1 MSRSWFKC
9 WWRSVLGLFALSSKP
24 RRRTKEERKRTRER
38 RLKNKFSSANLY
50 RTKRKTRH
58 RQSRQSAE
66 TGRTLNALLGF
77 IFTSAVCLLLMPLS
91 LLRRAGKRSGGN
103 GSARGYSSG
112 KRASVKRASVKRS
125 KRKRTTGRR
134 DPHKVTAHT
143 AETKSEAIGKTP
155 SPSTPRPTA
164 TGAAAKPSATV
175 KPTDAPIA
183 PTPATA
189 YSIPL
194 TDVPET
200 VDENA
205 PKSKPRE
212 KGDRYIQKRMLIA
225 GTSCCDPAVLEKL
238 TVGAYIELEAELDD
252 PRDRSAVKLTFKGE
266 KIGYVPK
273 NEQLSYATCLKLK
286 RGVYGVITDV
296 QADASPTKYEF
307 ETWFS
312 RP

>member
-1 MSRSWFKC
+1 MSSRSWFRL
-9 WWRSVLGLFALSSKP
+9 WWRSVLGLFSLGSKP
-24 RRRTKEERKRTRER
+24 RRRTKEQRKRTRER
-38 RLKNKFSSANLY
+38 RIKNKFSSANLY
-50 RTKRKTRH
+50 RTKRKTRR

-91 LLRRAGKRSGGN
+91 LLRRAGKRSGSS
-103 GSARGYSSG
+103 GSARGCSSG
-112 KRASVKRASVKRS
+112 KRASAKRS
-125 KRKRTTGRR
+125 KRKRTTGQR
-134 DPHKVTAHT
+134 DTHKVTART
-143 AETKSEAIGKTP
+143 TEMKSEAAKKTP
-155 SPSTPRPTA
+155 SQSTPHPTA
-164 TGAAAKPSATV
+164 AGVTAKPSATV
-175 KPTDAPIA
+175 KPTEAPIA
-183 PTPATA
+183 PAPATA

-194 TDVPET
+194 TDVPAT
-200 VDENA
+200 VDESA
-205 PKSKPRE
+205 PRSKPRE
-212 KGDRYIQKRMLIA
+212 MGDRYIQKRMLIA

-252 PRDRSAVKLTFKGE
+252 PRDRSAVKLTFEGE

-296 QADASPTKYEF
+296 QADTSPTKYEF

>member
-9 WWRSVLGLFALSSKP
+9 WWRSVLGLFSLSSKP
-24 RRRTKEERKRTRER
+24 RRRTKEQRERARER

-103 GSARGYSSG
+103 GSARRYSSG
-112 KRASVKRASVKRS
+112 KRASGKPS

-155 SPSTPRPTA
+155 SPSTPCPTA

-175 KPTDAPIA
+175 RPTDAPIA